1 MYEMALIVFT
11 CLVFVSTVVHFI
23 TSSCSDDEKDHK
35 AARSVDAEGS
45 ETHSIRRNIMQMLGI
60 AVPSTT
66 STSTQTIHRLRRT
79 ASTQTD
85 TLPAP
90 EEP

>member
-1 MYEMALIVFT
+1 M
-11 CLVFVSTVVHFI
+11 VSRYFAYR
-23 TSSCSDDEKDHK
+23 DDESDHK
-35 AARSVDAEGS
+35 SARNVEGDGS
-45 ETHSIRRNIMQMLGI
+45 ESHSIRRNIMQMLGI

-85 TLPAP
+85 AP
-90 EEP
+90 PLGDEP